1 MDLQSMTTTEKL
13 RAMEELWDSLQ
24 ASDPKPRT
32 WHGRVLSERQKKME
46 EEPERYRSLDSVRER
61 GPR

>member
-24 ASDPKPRT
+24 EADLEPPA
-32 WHGRVLSERQKKME
+32 WHGRVLSERQKKIE
-46 EEPERYRSLDSVRER
+46 EEPERYRSLDAVRER
-61 GPR
+61 GPK